1 MCISL
6 RSERASDR
14 SGHSG
19 GPALNARGEVI
30 GWAVKSFSDLG
41 PNGQL
46 RPVEQLEAAVG
57 RVLDKLVL
65 PRPADSNVRN
75 RLQGQLRAGT
85 YCMGEGARAEQS
97 ADDAR
102 QGATAAASSAENAHH
117 HEQGALAHAL
127 FSASCR
133 DRAASEASAA
143 AEHAAE
149 AGVSASQAKGAAASA
164 ESSAAEAA
172 TTAVSRGCSSMAH
185 KAAILARTYVIT
197 PHAG

>member
-6 RSERASDR
+6 RSDRAFDR

-30 GWAVKSFSDLG
+30 GWAVKSFNDLG

-46 RPVEQLEAAVG
+46 RPVELLEAAVG
-57 RVLDKLVL
+57 RVLDKLV
-65 PRPADSNVRN
+65 PARPSDPNVRH
-75 RLQGQLRAGT
+75 RLQGQLPAGT

-97 ADDAR
+97 ADDA
-102 QGATAAASSAENAHH
+102 QQSAETAHL

-127 FSASCR
+127 F
-133 DRAASEASAA
+133 AASGRDNAASQASAA
-143 AEHAAE
+143 AEH
-149 AGVSASQAKGAAASA
+149 ASQAKGAAASA